1 MNKEEFLQILQKR
14 LSFLNPKEVKVHLD
28 FYEEMINDR
37 IDEGMNEFE
46 AVKDL
51 GAISDI
57 VTLIKE
63 GYGNKVEVENVVTE
77 QVNINTTT
85 NQNPKNDNYII
96 FIIIAICSFPI
107 WFPLIVTIFCL
118 LLALVIISITFIITG
133 VGMLFST
140 FTILSSPIGTIL
152 LNIGL
157 SFLLISL
164 GLLLIPACNYS
175 FKFIKDCCIKSTNY
189 IKEKI

>member
-51 GAISDI
+51 GSISDI
-57 VTLIKE
+57 VTLINE
-63 GYGNKVEVENVVTE
+63 GYGNKVEVENTVIQQT
-77 QVNINTTT
+77 QPIT
-85 NQNPKNDNYII
+85 QKPKNDNYII

-175 FKFIKDCCIKSTNY
+175 FKFIKDCCIKSKNY